1 MAKPIPSLTLAL
13 ILGLSLSA
21 AAAPPPNDACSTAK
35 PIPGLELPFNQTLDT
50 TQATADGDPAV
61 SCVSPAPGKSV
72 WYTFRPE
79 TSDAYA
85 FDTTGSLPA
94 GYNPVLTLYTGG
106 CGGLTP
112 VPNACARG
120 RLVASLTAGT
130 TYSLLVAGASVV
142 VDPEI
147 RIAVNGFD
155 LCPGGPGPGG
165 GSCGTTFDVRVGEQV
180 SARAYNGLNDT
191 LLTEGTFAWSLG
203 TNANP
208 ATATGPSAAFSYTA
222 PVASTNVVLTW
233 TPPGQTPIS
242 RQVTMIV
249 NAAAVA
255 PPVTLGFPE
264 GPFPLAA
271 GETATIPSPGGTL
284 KLLVQR
290 DAPEWR
296 YTSIVPSVAS
306 IVNAAGVPYVSDF
319 SVSSMQST
327 EAVVGLELWTAAGR
341 RESSLITLPA
351 YGSRTIRDVVKTA
364 FGLEQTF
371 GALLVSSTGYVTA
384 GAKTWAPVSGGGT
397 NGQFALA
404 GDVRNPS
411 SAAILLTG
419 ESGVLTGVRQDTG
432 FRTNI
437 GVYNLSEKVCN
448 VEFEARNEEGQRV
461 GSQLVLTVPATRYVQ
476 VSLGDAT
483 GNNLPS
489 GSVRLT
495 NATSGCVVGGVAY
508 VIDNVT
514 QDPFAVSQRKRP

>member
-1 MAKPIPSLTLAL
+1 MSKPIPSLVAALLLAL
-13 ILGLSLSA
+13 ALPA
-21 AAAPPPNDACSTAK
+21 VAAPPPNDACTAART
-35 PIPGLELPFNQTLDT
+35 IPGLELPFTQILDT

-61 SCVSPAPGKSV
+61 ACVAPAPGKSV
-72 WYTFRPE
+72 WYSFRPE

-85 FDTTGSLPA
+85 FDTGDSAPA
-94 GYNPVLTLYTGG
+94 AYLPVLALYSGS
-106 CGGLTP
+106 CGALTP

-130 TYSLLVAGASVV
+130 TYTLLVAGAAVV

-147 RIAVNGFD
+147 RIALNGVD
-155 LCPGGPGPGG
+155 LCPSGPGPGG
-165 GSCGTTFDVRVGEQV
+165 GSCGNIFDVHVGDQL

-191 LLTEGTFAWSLG
+191 LLTDGTFAWSLG
-203 TNANP
+203 TNASP
-208 ATATGPSAAFSYTA
+208 GTATGPSAAFTYIA

-233 TPPGQTPIS
+233 TAPGQVPIS
-242 RQVTMIV
+242 RQVAMVVT
-249 NAAAVA
+249 AARGLLPASIS
-255 PPVTLGFPE
+255 PE

-271 GETATIPSPGGTL
+271 GETATIPSPGGVL
-284 KLLVQR
+284 HLLVQR

-306 IVNAAGVPYVSDF
+306 ITNAAGIPYVSDF

-327 EAVVGLELWTAAGR
+327 ESVVGLELWTAAGR
-341 RESSLITLPA
+341 RESSLIHLSA
-351 YGSRTIRDVVKTA
+351 YGSKTISDVVKSA
-364 FGLEQTF
+364 FGLDQTF

-384 GAKTWAPVSGGGT
+384 GARTWAPVSTGGT

-419 ESGVLTGVRQDTG
+419 ESGVLTGVKQTSA
-432 FRTNI
+432 FRTNV
-437 GVYNLSEKVCN
+437 GVYNLSEKECV
-448 VEFEARNEEGQRV
+448 VEVEARDENGQRV

-476 VSLGDAT
+476 QSLADAT

-489 GSVRLT
+489 GSVHLT

-508 VIDNVT
+508 VIDNLT

>member
-1 MAKPIPSLTLAL
+1 MSKSIPSLVAVLL
-13 ILGLSLSA
+13 LSLSVPTV
-21 AAAPPPNDACSTAK
+21 AAPPPNDACSAATE
-35 PIPGLELPFNQTLDT
+35 IRGLELPFTQVLDT
-50 TQATADGDPAV
+50 TQATASGDPAV
-61 SCVSPAPGKSV
+61 ACASPAPGKSV

-79 TSDAYA
+79 MSDTYA
-85 FDTTGSLPA
+85 FDTSGSTPA
-94 GYNPVLTLYTGG
+94 GYAPVLTLYTGS
-106 CGGLTP
+106 CGALAP

-130 TYSLLVAGASVV
+130 TYSLLVAGAAVV

-147 RIAVNGFD
+147 RIAVNGVD
-155 LCPGGPGPGG
+155 LCGGGPGPGG
-165 GSCGTTFDVRVGEQV
+165 GACGTTFDVRVGEQI
-180 SARAYNGLNDT
+180 SARAYNGLTDT
-191 LLTEGTFAWSLG
+191 LLTDGTFSWSLG

-208 ATATGPSAAFSYTA
+208 ATATGPSAAFAYTA

-242 RQVTMIV
+242 RQVTMV
-249 NAAAVA
+249 VTSASGL
-255 PPVTLGFPE
+255 PPTSFSPV
-264 GPFPLAA
+264 GPFVLAA
-271 GETATIPSPGGTL
+271 GETATIPSPGGVL
-284 KLLVQR
+284 RLLVQR

-306 IVNAAGVPYVSDF
+306 LINAAGIPYVSDF
-319 SVSSMQST
+319 SVTSMQSV
-327 EAVVGLELWTAAGR
+327 EVVVGLELWTAAGR
-341 RESSLITLPA
+341 RESALIRLPA
-351 YGSRTIRDVVKTA
+351 YGSRTIPDVVKTA

-384 GAKTWAPVSGGGT
+384 GARTWAPVAGGGT

-419 ESGVLTGVRQDTG
+419 ESGVLTGVRQDLA
-432 FRTNI
+432 FRTNV
-437 GVYNLSEKVCN
+437 GVYNLSEKECV
-448 VEFEARNEEGQRV
+448 VEVEARGENGQRV
-461 GSQLVLTVPATRYVQ
+461 GSQLVLSVPATRYVQ
-476 VSLGDAT
+476 QSLADAT

-489 GSVRLT
+489 GSVHLT

-514 QDPFAVSQRKRP
+514 QDPLAVAQRKRP